1 MKKVLVVP
9 VFAAVLFVAACGDD
23 GDPTEVDN
31 RASVRFVNATTG
43 SASGGFTTNG
53 QFAAGSALAPGQ
65 AMQTCSKVDPGTI
78 VFGFGAANSGGT
90 GLSGTALV
98 TSNSEPIVAGG
109 KYTVLATGSAS
120 NPSLFVFGN
129 TLSSELSATQAAV
142 RFANF
147 APNPGTTVYNY
158 VFYRGGIGSASPL
171 ALNMPF
177 GAISTFSIVPS
188 GASTFSVLQIP
199 GHTTIA
205 ENVPATLASGSVNT
219 MALVPTPAG
228 GLQLMHLPR
237 CS

>member
-1 MKKVLVVP
+1 MKKVLVIP
-9 VFAAVLFVAACGDD
+9 VFAAVLFAAACGDD

-43 SASGGFTTNG
+43 SATGGFTASG

-65 AMQTCSKVDPGTI
+65 AMQTCAKLDPGTH
-78 VFGFGAANSGGT
+78 VFAFGAANSGGT
-90 GLSGTALV
+90 GLSGNALV
-98 TSNSEPIVAGG
+98 TSNPESIVTGG
-109 KYTVLATGSAS
+109 KYTVVATGSAT

-129 TLSSELSATQAAV
+129 TLSSELATNQAAV
-142 RFANF
+142 RFANL

-177 GAISTFSIVPS
+177 GGISTFSIVPS
-188 GASTFSVLQIP
+188 GASTFSVLQVP
-199 GHTTIA
+199 GHTTIM
-205 ENVPATLASGSVNT
+205 ENVPATLESGSVNT
-219 MALVPTPAG
+219 MALVPSASG
-228 GLQLMHLPR
+228 NLQLMHLPR